1 MNYVATTAPTRISLA
16 SPTRRASFVVTTLA
30 VTSRTVRKYMRSPQ
44 LIIFGTMTALLWM
57 VIFRYVLGGAI
68 EAGRVSYVDY
78 LVPGFVVGYG
88 VLYQGTMAAVGVAE
102 DIERGFF
109 DRLRSLPVRRTALL
123 AGRAIADT
131 LVVVYGLLIAT
142 AFGFLFGFRLH
153 GEITEALLALG
164 LCAIYGFAFSWLFV
178 CIGLAAGTAQGA
190 QGMSIFVFLLW
201 FVSSAF
207 VPIESLPGWL
217 EWVANNQPLTSMFNS
232 VRALLL
238 GDPALAGLSEPTA
251 HYVVVSLVWSAGL
264 MLLFAPLA
272 AARYNRV

>member
-1 MNYVATTAPTRISLA
+1 MNYVAAAPSTRISLA
-16 SPTRRASFVVTTLA
+16 SPTRRASFTGTTFA
-30 VTSRTVRKYMRSPQ
+30 VASRTVRKYMRSPQ

-57 VIFRYVLGGAI
+57 VIFRYVLGGAM
-68 EAGRVSYVDY
+68 EAGRISYVDY

-109 DRLRSLPVRRTALL
+109 DRLRSLPVRRTALV
-123 AGRAIADT
+123 AGRAVADT
-131 LVVVYGLLIAT
+131 LAVVYGLLIAT

-164 LCAIYGFAFSWLFV
+164 LCVVYGFAFSWLFIY
-178 CIGLAAGTAQGA
+178 IGLAAGTAQGA
-190 QGMSIFVFLLW
+190 QGMSMVVFLLW

-207 VPIESLPGWL
+207 VPIESMPGWL
-217 EWVANNQPLTSMFNS
+217 ESVANNQPLTSMFNS

-238 GDPALAGLSEPTA
+238 GDPALAGLSESTA
-251 HYVVVSLVWSAGL
+251 HYVVVSLMWSAGL
-264 MLLFAPLA
+264 MLLLAPLA